1 MTAAGPDVVELVRV
15 FTPLGLALH
24 DLVSDTRVVEGLSV
38 DARPVGGGR
47 VSAAFQTKSGA
58 YAFRGLEGMRA
69 VELPA
74 AGEPG
79 SLPAGRDF
87 DVSVVDLR
95 GRFVPMVLRV
105 PVPTDGLVTQTVL
118 ELMGGV
124 PTASVTPDELPLYL
138 FSSPS
143 RALPTHL
150 AVVRAQL
157 ADDASG
163 APASFAR
170 LEVVVDPDGPGR
182 RRYSGVSDET
192 GAVVV
197 PFAYPRFGAVPG
209 GMASVPAAGTRGE
222 PTTERTW
229 PLRVLVH
236 YDPDVL
242 VHPPGLPAPVLHSV
256 LAQRQGQVR
265 ATAGGPAGASLEA
278 TLQYSAELVLRTTGD
293 RESRLLVGAAA
304 P

>member
-1 MTAAGPDVVELVRV
+1 MTASIPDIVESVRV

-24 DLVSDTRVVEGLSV
+24 DLVSDTRVVEGLQV

-47 VSAAFQTKSGA
+47 VSAAFPTKSGA
-58 YAFRGLEGMRA
+58 YAFRGLEGMRP

-79 SLPAGRDF
+79 SIPVARDF
-87 DVSVVDLR
+87 DVGVRDLR
-95 GRFVPMVLRV
+95 SRFVPTVLRV
-105 PVPTDGLVTQTVL
+105 PVPTDGLVSQALLGLAGDAPT
-118 ELMGGV
+118 GSV
-124 PTASVTPDELPLYL
+124 PLNELPVYL

-150 AVVRAQL
+150 AAVRAQL
-157 ADDASG
+157 ADDASS
-163 APASFAR
+163 APAAFVR
-170 LEVVVDPDGPGR
+170 LEVVVDPDGPGQ

-197 PFAYPRFGAVPG
+197 PFAYPRFASVPG
-209 GMASVPAAGTRGE
+209 PMASVPAAGTRGQ
-222 PTTERTW
+222 PTTEQAW
-229 PLRVLVH
+229 PLRILVH
-236 YDPDVL
+236 YDPDAL
-242 VHPPGLPAPVLHSV
+242 VRPAGLPAPVLHGV
-256 LAQRQGQVR
+256 LAQRQGTVR

-278 TLQYSAELVLRTTGD
+278 TLRYGAELVLHTTGD
-293 RESRLLVGAAA
+293 MQSRLLIGAAA

>member
-1 MTAAGPDVVELVRV
+1 
-15 FTPLGLALH
+15 
-24 DLVSDTRVVEGLSV
+24 VSDTRVVEGLHV

-47 VSAAFQTKSGA
+47 VSAAFPTKSGA

-74 AGEPG
+74 DGEPG
-79 SLPAGRDF
+79 SVPAGRDF

-95 GRFVPMVLRV
+95 GRFVPTVLRV
-105 PVPTDGLVTQTVL
+105 PVPTDGLVTQAVL
-118 ELMGGV
+118 ELTGGLGGDSM
-124 PTASVTPDELPLYL
+124 PLDELPLYL
-138 FSSPS
+138 FSAPS

-163 APASFAR
+163 APAGFAR

-182 RRYSGVSDET
+182 RRYSGIADET

-197 PFAYPRFGAVPG
+197 PFAYPRFGTVPG
-209 GMASVPAAGTRGE
+209 VMASIPAAGTRGE

-229 PLRVLVH
+229 PLRILAH
-236 YDPDVL
+236 YQPDVL
-242 VHPPGLPAPVLHSV
+242 VRPSGLPAPVLQSV
-256 LAQRQGQVR
+256 LAQRQSQVR
-265 ATAGGPAGASLEA
+265 ETAGVPLAASLEA
-278 TLQYSAELVLRTTGD
+278 TLRYSAELVLRTTGD
-293 RESRLLVGAAA
+293 TQSRLLVGAAA

>member
-1 MTAAGPDVVELVRV
+1 MTASAPDVVESVRV
-15 FTPLGLALH
+15 VTPLGLALH
-24 DLVSDTRVVEGLSV
+24 DLVSDTRVVDGLHV

-47 VSAAFQTKSGA
+47 VATAFQTKSGA
-58 YAFRGLEGMRA
+58 YAFRGLEGMGA
-69 VELPA
+69 FELPA
-74 AGEPG
+74 AGEPD
-79 SLPAGRDF
+79 SIPAGRDF

-95 GRFVPMVLRV
+95 GRFVPTVLRV
-105 PVPTDGLVTQTVL
+105 PVPTDGLVSQAVL
-118 ELMGGV
+118 GPADGLL
-124 PTASVTPDELPLYL
+124 TDSVLLDELPLYL

-143 RALPTHL
+143 RALPPHL

-157 ADDASG
+157 ADDAGG
-163 APASFAR
+163 APAGFAR
-170 LEVVVDPDGPGR
+170 LEVVVDPDGPGQ

-197 PFAYPRFGAVPG
+197 PFAYPRFGTVPG
-209 GMASVPAAGTRGE
+209 AMASVPAAGTRGE

-229 PLRVLVH
+229 ALRVLVH

-242 VHPPGLPAPVLHSV
+242 VRPSGLPAPVLHSV

-265 ATAGGPAGASLEA
+265 AMAGDPAGASLEA
-278 TLQYSAELVLRTTGD
+278 MLQYGTELVLRTTGD
-293 RESRLLVGAAA
+293 MQSRLLVGAAA